1 MIPRPRPV
9 RSRWRLPLG
18 RSPVPALLLSSSALA
33 ALVLAG
39 LPALVPVPGFEAL
52 AAAQDEAGRGALRPY
67 VHVLVA
73 YGIAWLLVLVWVW
86 RIARG
91 LKRVEQARDLDG

>member
-1 MIPRPRPV
+1 MIRRPRPV
-9 RSRWRLPLG
+9 RNRCRLPVG
-18 RSPVPALLLSSSALA
+18 RSPVLARLLASLVLA
-33 ALVLAG
+33 TLVLAG

-73 YGIAWLLVLVWVW
+73 YGIAWVLILVWVW
-86 RIARG
+86 RIARA
-91 LKRVEQARDLDG
+91 LKESGASPRP

>member
-1 MIPRPRPV
+1 MIRRPRPV
-9 RSRWRLPLG
+9 RNRWRLPVG
-18 RSPVPALLLSSSALA
+18 RSPVPALLLASSVLA

-39 LPALVPVPGFEAL
+39 LPGLLPVPGFEVL

-67 VHVLVA
+67 VHVLIA
-73 YGIAWLLVLVWVW
+73 YGVAWVLILVWVW

-91 LKRVEQARDLDG
+91 LKRAEHPRP